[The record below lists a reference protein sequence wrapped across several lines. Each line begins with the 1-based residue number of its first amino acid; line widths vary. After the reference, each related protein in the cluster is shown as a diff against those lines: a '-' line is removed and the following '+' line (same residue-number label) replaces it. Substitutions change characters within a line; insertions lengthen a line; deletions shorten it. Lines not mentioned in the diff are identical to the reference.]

1 MLNLSR
7 QQAVWLLFTVIA
19 VLFILFIMLIWLL
32 VRPTA
37 PALAPLALAQAIGML
52 S

>member
-7 QQAVWLLFTVIA
+7 QQAARLLFTVIA

-32 VRPTA
+32 ARTSSAV
-37 PALAPLALAQAIGML
+37 APLALAQAVGML
-52 S
+52 N

>member
-7 QQAVWLLFTVIA
+7 QQAARLLFTVIA
-19 VLFILFIMLIWLL
+19 VLFILFIMLVWLL
-32 VRPTA
+32 ARSTSSAV
-37 PALAPLALAQAIGML
+37 APLALAQAIGML